1 MPPSSQNL
9 PYGPVIVLRGK
20 HKGRIGYLDDETIH
34 RGKEVG
40 VVKFADPLLTPYYSH
55 VPLEQL
61 DLPNTQQ
68 LMKRY
73 EQLFE
78 LLSPYKKDESDPAAR
93 VVALEELALVA
104 GLLNDRMFEA
114 QFERSPRGA
123 RLFISHSSVDKEFVR
138 GLAVDLAAR
147 GHQPWLD
154 EWEILA
160 GESIT
165 ERVSAGIEDADFLIL
180 VLSQAAARSSW
191 VEQEWQ
197 AKHWTE
203 INDRKVRVIPVLK
216 DSCEIPPLLRTKKYV
231 DMRNDNYTAGL
242 EILLASIGKLLYRRA
257 EA

>member
-1 MPPSSQNL
+1 M
-9 PYGPVIVLRGK
+9 
-20 HKGRIGYLDDETIH
+20 
-34 RGKEVG
+34 
-40 VVKFADPLLTPYYSH
+40 A
-55 VPLEQL
+55 LEQL
-61 DLPNTQQ
+61 DVPNTQQ
-68 LMKRY
+68 LLKRY
-73 EQLFE
+73 QQLFE
-78 LLSPYKKDESDPAAR
+78 VLSPYKKDESDPAAR
-93 VVALEELALVA
+93 VVALEEFALVSS
-104 GLLNDRMFEA
+104 LLNERMFEA

-165 ERVSAGIEDADFLIL
+165 EKVSAGIEDADFLIL
-180 VLSQAAARSSW
+180 VLSEAAVRSRW

-197 AKHWTE
+197 ATHWNE

-231 DMRNDNYTAGL
+231 DMRDYNYTAGL
-242 EILLASIGKLLYRRA
+242 DVLLASIGKLLIKRA